1 MSSVNYELHVLEGE
15 QQGARTALPAGLP
28 CTISGGFDSDVVLRG
43 AGLAGQRISLTAA
56 GDTLQLRVLE
66 GQAEAAGQLLQPGQ
80 TLAVPLDTPVRLG
93 AARIGVVRLAAEAA
107 ASSPAAAAVHADV
120 AAVAAPLALTPGR
133 VRSCSRRVAGGGAA
147 LAAISV
153 GVLAF
158 AYNVAPQP
166 PTPAQQAH
174 RAQALLH
181 GAGLQRLAVGVAGN
195 GELQVDGY
203 LETAAQRARAEQLM
217 NGAGLQPRWQVFVN
231 EQVAGAVED
240 VFRTHGVAA
249 QVQATG
255 PGAMRADTAVA
266 DPRQLEEIRVV
277 ARRDIPGLA
286 ALELHNDP
294 RPLQAGPT
302 PAIDDPGKRVA
313 SIVPG
318 DPPYVVT
325 ADGTRYFE
333 GALLPTGHRIAAIE
347 EQQVVLEINGVKT
360 PLVF

>member
-1 MSSVNYELHVLEGE
+1 MSYELHVLEGE

-28 CTISGGFDSDVVLRG
+28 CTISGAFDSDVVLRG
-43 AGLAGQRISLTAA
+43 ADLQGQRIALTVH
-56 GDTLQLRVLE
+56 GDHLELRVLE
-66 GQAEAAGQLLQPGQ
+66 GQAEADGRVLQTGQ
-80 TLAVPLDTPVRLG
+80 TLSLPLDKPVRLG
-93 AARIGVVRLAAEAA
+93 GTALGVVRVAGAEEPALAAPAERTA
-107 ASSPAAAAVHADV
+107 PAATVPMAT
-120 AAVAAPLALTPGR
+120 ALTPTR
-133 VRSCSRRVAGGGAA
+133 VRSWSRRIAGGGAA

-158 AYNVAPQP
+158 AYNVSPPP
-166 PTPAQQAH
+166 PTPQQQAH
-174 RAQALLH
+174 RAQALLQ
-181 GAGLQRLAVGVAGN
+181 GAGLQRLSVGVAGN

-203 LETAAQRARAEQLM
+203 LETTAQRARAEQLM
-217 NGAGLQPRWQVFVN
+217 AAEGLRPRWQIFVN

-255 PGAMRADTAVA
+255 PGAMRVETAVA
-266 DPRQLEEIRVV
+266 DPRMLEDIRVV

-286 ALELHNDP
+286 ALEMHNDP
-294 RPLQAGPT
+294 RPQAGPT